1 MSTFRPS
8 GVVTMTTDLGHKGP
22 YVATMKGVML
32 ARFPDVG
39 IVDLTHD
46 VLVHWP
52 AEAGFWLRR
61 SYRYFPKGTV
71 HIAVV
76 DPGGR
81 AGREVLVIVHE
92 HHAFVV
98 PDNGLLGHLDPE
110 RASVHRFDPRKGPS
124 LGLPEPSATF
134 HGRDIF
140 APIGADLASGKLSP
154 EGVGPRI
161 HEIVP
166 SWLEEAVAGE
176 REVRGA
182 VITTDNFGNLITN
195 IKRADWDAAGVPDD
209 CHAICCGQQAIGLQQ
224 TYENTSPGTATI
236 LFGSSDYL
244 EFSLTNKNAAQQL
257 AAKTTTPV
265 ILKWS
270 Y

>member
-195 IKRADWDAAGVPDD
+195 IDEELLARFSSPRVEITGKRIPMRSTYAEAG
-209 CHAICCGQQAIGLQQ
+209 
-224 TYENTSPGTATI
+224 PGEYLA
-236 LFGSSDYL
+236 LVNAFGVL
-244 EFSLTNKNAAQQL
+244 EIARAEKS
-257 AAKTTTPV
+257 AAKGLGIERGAVV
-265 ILKWS
+265 IVRDRED
-270 Y
+270 